1 MLEASAAVTAGA
13 MIVGAVASGVLLR
26 RRLGGYLPLLSFAR
40 IALATAAALGAGR
53 ALPLQVKLMT
63 LVEAAAVG
71 ATFLA
76 VLIATRELGRRDLQA
91 IRAVRAARTS
101 GGGDP

>member
-1 MLEASAAVTAGA
+1 ML
-13 MIVGAVASGVLLR
+13 VGAVASGLVLR
-26 RRLGGYLPLLSFAR
+26 RRLGGYLPLASFLR

-53 ALPLQVKLMT
+53 ALPFHGKLMT
-63 LVEAAAVG
+63 LAEAAVVA

-91 IRAVRAARTS
+91 IRAVRARRAA
-101 GGGDP
+101 GGGDT